1 MNLRQSLGVL
11 MTGAAC
17 ITAPA
22 YAQTAPQE
30 AGSNEIVVTA
40 LKRQNQK
47 IQDVPTSIAVL
58 GQDQLET
65 RGVAEF
71 SDFARSVAGLNFID
85 SGAGDKRYILRG
97 INAAG
102 EAQTAVYYDNIP
114 MTGIGGAATD
124 FGGRQPDLQL
134 YDVKQIEVLRG
145 PQGTLYGSNSQSGVI
160 RFVTNKANPSKFE
173 ATAQGELSTTK
184 DGGENFAVRSML
196 NVPVVQDLL
205 AVRVVGYTE
214 DYSGFVDNIYRDEK
228 DFNDTRRDGI
238 RASVVLTPDYRTTI
252 TGQYFYQKLKTGGRA
267 YTRPYDIWIPVND
280 TENGN
285 FFPAAGERAISQI
298 GREERRDEINIYALT
313 AERDVDWATITAS
326 GSYFDRDVTDNTDNG
341 PSFRY
346 FEYLQRIG
354 QFPDVAIPEGSI
366 SYSPQRSK
374 MWSGELRLATK
385 LAGPVNGV
393 FGVFYSDRD
402 NKFMTATT
410 VVDPISG
417 YSDFTQDFISQR
429 KFADKTKDVAV
440 FGEVTVNLTDR
451 LSVTGGARWF
461 QTKRSLV
468 SETIVPFFGLGAPGT
483 TSAKAKNTDT
493 IFKGVI
499 SYKVTPDA
507 MVYAQYAEGYR
518 AGGTNASSYSGVPA
532 QYDPDSTVNYEIG
545 AKTSWLNNAL
555 TFNIAAYLI
564 DLQDLQVEQR
574 FGPGGAFSGVGNI
587 DGKAAR
593 SKGVEVDLTARPFH
607 GTTLVFAGNYTDA
620 KLTRDIGELG
630 NDALKGTRLTR
641 VPKVN
646 FSVSGDQE
654 FPVSSTVDGSVGFS
668 VSHTGRIQNSY
679 YDSDFNLPTKS
690 YTLVDLRGQVRFE
703 HFRLDLYVNNL
714 FDKAAELT
722 VFNTINDPY
731 VVLANR
737 PRTIG
742 ARFSYNF

>member
-17 ITAPA
+17 IAVPA
-22 YAQTAPQE
+22 YAQSAPE
-30 AGSNEIVVTA
+30 AADSNEIVVTA
-40 LKRQNQK
+40 LKRENQK
-47 IQDVPTSIAVL
+47 IQDVPSSIAVL
-58 GQDQLET
+58 GQEQLET

-160 RFVTNKANPSKFE
+160 RFVTNKADPGELAGS
-173 ATAQGELSTTK
+173 AQGELSTTK
-184 DGGENFAVRSML
+184 DGGENLAIRAMV
-196 NVPVVQDLL
+196 NVPIVNDVL

-228 DFNDTRRDGI
+228 DFNDTRREGI
-238 RASVVLTPDYRTTI
+238 RASVALTPDDRTTI
-252 TGQYFYQKLKTGGRA
+252 TGQYFYQNLKTGGRA
-267 YTRPYDIWIPVND
+267 YTRPYDIWIPTSD

-285 FFPAAGERAISQI
+285 FFPAAGERAVSQI
-298 GREERRDEINIYALT
+298 GREERRDEVNIYALT
-313 AERDVDWATITAS
+313 AERDIEWATVTAS
-326 GSYFDRDVTDNTDNG
+326 GSYLDRSVIDNTDNG

-354 QFPDVAIPEGSI
+354 EFPEVDIPAGSI
-366 SYSPQRSK
+366 SYAPQQSE

-385 LAGPVNGV
+385 LPGSVNGV
-393 FGVFYSDRD
+393 IGVFYSDRD
-402 NKFMTATT
+402 NSFMTSTT
-410 VVDPISG
+410 VVDPVTG
-417 YSDFTQDFISQR
+417 RSDFTQDFISQR
-429 KFADKTKDVAV
+429 KFDDKTKDLAV
-440 FGEVTVNLTDR
+440 FGEATVDITDR

-483 TSAKAKNTDT
+483 TSAKAKNTDA
-493 IFKGVI
+493 IFKGVV

-507 MVYAQYAEGYR
+507 LVYAQYAEGYR
-518 AGGTNASSYSGVPA
+518 SGGTNASSYSGVPA

-545 AKTSWLNNAL
+545 AKTSWLNRAL
-555 TFNIAAYLI
+555 TLNVAAYLI
-564 DLQDLQVEQR
+564 DLNNLQVEQR

-587 DGKAAR
+587 EGSAAR
-593 SKGVEVDLTARPFH
+593 SKGVEVDLTARPFY

-646 FSVSGDQE
+646 FSVSADQE
-654 FPVSSTVDGSVGFS
+654 FPVSDTADGSVGFS
-668 VSHTGRIQNSY
+668 VSHTGRIENSY
-679 YDSDFNLPTKS
+679 YDSDFNLPTKA
-690 YTLVDLRGQVRFE
+690 YTLVDVRGQLRFE
-703 HFRLDLYVNNL
+703 HFRLDLYANNL
-714 FDKAAELT
+714 FDKAAQLT

-742 ARFSYNF
+742 ARFSFDF